1 MHVPLDPADY
11 SAALAATVRHR
22 REAAGLSQNQ
32 LSITSGVSRTM
43 LTHVERGMRF
53 PTVDFLCRLA
63 RGLKTTP
70 ARILAQ
76 AERELKKT
84 VPPSV
89 SARFVRHRDMAARQ
103 QD

>member
-1 MHVPLDPADY
+1 MRAPLNPADY
-11 SAALAATVRHR
+11 SAALAATVRCR

-32 LSITSGVSRTM
+32 LSAASGVSRTM

-63 RGLKTTP
+63 CGLRTTP

-76 AERELKKT
+76 AERELKKSAT
-84 VPPSV
+84 FTG
-89 SARFVRHRDMAARQ
+89 SARFIRQRAAARSAGR
-103 QD
+103 